1 MTTETTSNTT
11 LSTLDQISE
20 VYQSK
25 VPTFTDILGSA
36 VNSKISEI
44 SSALSQLNPNS
55 TEYALLTSVI
65 DMLGDIA
72 SLVQTSGRRVRRDSS
87 KMIV

>member
-1 MTTETTSNTT
+1 M
-11 LSTLDQISE
+11 Q
-20 VYQSK
+20 
-25 VPTFTDILGSA
+25 TFTDILGSA

-72 SLVQTSGRRVRRDSS
+72 SLVQTSGGRVKRDSS
-87 KMIV
+87 KITAGMNVLNDVTLLDCRL